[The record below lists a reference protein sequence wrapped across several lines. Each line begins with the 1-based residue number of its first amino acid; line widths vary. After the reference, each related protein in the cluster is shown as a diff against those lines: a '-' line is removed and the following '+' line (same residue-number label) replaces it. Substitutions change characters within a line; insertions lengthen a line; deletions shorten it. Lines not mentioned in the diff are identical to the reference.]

1 MLKSKALERLI
12 LLKYRSF
19 LTSGETID
27 LPLVDVASFETG
39 YSYSSDELQPSQIG
53 MVTIK
58 SFDRN
63 GGFKPDG
70 IKPIVPAKKAW
81 KTKTVEPDDI
91 LVAHT
96 DLTQEKEVVG
106 NTVIVNGLHGF
117 EELVMSMDLVRV
129 RTTSKTIG
137 QSLLYACLSDSF
149 KEWALGHCS
158 GTTVVHL
165 SKKALERF
173 VIRVPRE
180 DADQVHLSE
189 AISVLLQEQR
199 NLIQKSR
206 ELKEQRSLLLKK
218 YFG

>member
-1 MLKSKALERLI
+1 
-12 LLKYRSF
+12 
-19 LTSGETID
+19 
-27 LPLVDVASFETG
+27 
-39 YSYSSDELQPSQIG
+39 

-63 GGFKPDG
+63 GGFRPEG
-70 IKPIVPAKKAW
+70 IKSILPIKKAYAN
-81 KTKTVEPDDI
+81 KTVELDDI

-106 NTVIVNGLHGF
+106 NTIIVNGFYGF
-117 EELVMSMDLVRV
+117 EKLLMSMDLVRV
-129 RTTSKTIG
+129 RSVSKTIG

-173 VIRVPRE
+173 VIRVPKE
-180 DADQVHLSE
+180 PADQSLLTEMLST
-189 AISVLLQEQR
+189 LLLEQR
-199 NLIQKSR
+199 NLIEKGQ
-206 ELKEQRSLLLKK
+206 ELKRQRSLLLKK
-218 YFG
+218 YFE